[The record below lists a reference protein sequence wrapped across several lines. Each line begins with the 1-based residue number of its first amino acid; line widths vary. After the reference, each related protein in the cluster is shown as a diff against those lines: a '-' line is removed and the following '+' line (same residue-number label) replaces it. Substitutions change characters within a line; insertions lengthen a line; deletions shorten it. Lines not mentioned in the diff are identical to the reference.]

1 MKRMIFIEPG
11 RLEWENYSAPEI
23 RSTQEAIIRPLVMGR
38 CDLDTLYLK
47 GLMPLPSREPIG
59 HEIIGEIVDLGDEA
73 AGFFNVGETVMVAAQ
88 ISCGTCRQ
96 CLANQTGRCEKV
108 PFGASFGMGREGN
121 YGGGVSER
129 VRVPFA
135 KAMMRKVPR
144 NAELTS
150 MIGLVDMAAD
160 AWRAVGP
167 QLARMPGGTVLIIG
181 AAVPVISLYAAGL
194 AVALGASRTVYV
206 DPDRERRR
214 IAESYGAET
223 VASPEDVSEPPFD
236 IVVDAAMNATH
247 LAKAFEL
254 CGPAAQMTSIA
265 PPPHSPELP
274 LLTAYGKGLD
284 WNIGRPN
291 CTFGQRHAVESWA
304 CCGFEP
310 QKVGPKL
317 FRFEEA
323 PEAWVDNS
331 PYVAVLAEDF
341 CLQSDAD

>member
-11 RLEWENYSAPEI
+11 WLEWEDCRAPEI
-23 RSTQEAIIRPLVMGR
+23 QADEQAIVRPLVMGR
-38 CDLDTLYLK
+38 CDLDTLYVN
-47 GLMPLPSREPIG
+47 GLMPLASGEPIG
-59 HEIIGEIVDLGDEA
+59 HEIIGEIVDLGGEA
-73 AGFFNVGETVMVAAQ
+73 ARSFSIGERVMVAAQ
-88 ISCGTCRQ
+88 ISCGACRR

-108 PFGASFGMGREGN
+108 PFGASFGMGREGS

-135 KAMMRKVPR
+135 NAMLRKVPR

-167 QLARMPGGTVLIIG
+167 QLSRMPGGTVLVVG
-181 AAVPVISLYAAGL
+181 AAVPVISIYAAGL

-206 DPDRERRR
+206 DPDRERRQ
-214 IAESYGAET
+214 IAVDYGAEA
-223 VASPEDVSEPPFD
+223 VASLEEVSDPPFD
-236 IVVDAAMNATH
+236 IIVDAAMNAGH

-265 PPPHSPELP
+265 PPFVSPELP
-274 LLTAYGKGLD
+274 LVAAYGKGLD
-284 WNIGRPN
+284 WSIGRPN
-291 CTFGQRHAVESWA
+291 CAFGQRHAVESWA
-304 CCGFEP
+304 CCGFDP

-317 FRFEEA
+317 FEFDEA
-323 PEAWVDNS
+323 PEAWVS
-331 PYVAVLAEDF
+331 QSLYAAVVATDV
-341 CLQSDAD
+341 